1 MKCEEKKI
9 SITSFIDA
17 EENITSL
24 KRPEVLP
31 CGDTRGRSNQ
41 LLLDIKKIR
50 LMMDLFFVMAQILKI
65 IYFGEQIWS
74 Y

>member
-50 LMMDLFFVMAQILKI
+50 LYSLQPKVEKLYTISKNKT
-65 IYFGEQIWS
+65 GS
-74 Y
+74 